1 MKRLQHKTA
10 VVTGASSGIGAAIA
24 RKFAREGARVVVH
37 YRQSAHRAQ
46 TLVKAIQAEGG
57 QAQALQADVADSGD
71 IQKLVASADK
81 ALGGIDIWVNNAGA
95 DILTG
100 AGARLDDRGKLDSL
114 LAVDLRGTME
124 CCWTVAP
131 LMMAAGNGVIINM
144 SWSQALTGMIGRNP
158 ELFAAVKA
166 GVIGFSKCL
175 AKNLA
180 PKIRVNIL
188 APGWIETA
196 FAQEQMPSD
205 YRRSVLEGIPLGRMG
220 QPEDVAAAALFLAAE
235 DSGYITGQ
243 VLNVNGGESA

>member
-37 YRQSAHRAQ
+37 YRQSARRAQ

-71 IQKLVASADK
+71 VQKLVAAADK
-81 ALGGIDIWVNNAGA
+81 VLGGIDIWVNNAGA

-100 AGARLDDRGKLDSL
+100 AGAGLDDRGKLDSL

-124 CCWTVAP
+124 CCWTVVP

-180 PKIRVNIL
+180 PNIRVNIL

-196 FAQEQMPSD
+196 FAQERMPSD

-220 QPEDVAAAALFLAAE
+220 QPEDVAAAAVFLAAE

-243 VLNVNGGESA
+243 ILNVNGGESA